1 MLYEIGLIL
10 ILVSAAFCGGSALVP
25 VTMAAVGTALMFVG
39 RRRHN
44 GNNTDTER

>member
-10 ILVSAAFCGGSALVP
+10 ILVSAAFCGGSVIIP
-25 VTMAAVGTALMFVG
+25 IVMAFVGMGLMHVG
-39 RRRHN
+39 RRTQD